1 MRHSSLLCSAGD
13 TGNAGLGLAVG
24 AMSHS
29 TWYAEQPCKKPVAG
43 VTASHSSDHR
53 DLRMSQNGCGGQER
67 VT

>member
-29 TWYAEQPCKKPVAG
+29 TWYAEQPTLPTLG
-43 VTASHSSDHR
+43 LSPSPLQT
-53 DLRMSQNGCGGQER
+53 
-67 VT
+67 